1 MKKYIL
7 LSTLAF
13 LFLVFSSDRAAA
25 QTKTRVR
32 FARGATS
39 ATLRGAVKGYTY
51 RDYVFSARQG
61 QRVAVKLDA
70 KYPVP
75 DLVVRDPNGENLN
88 SGGGDWS
95 GEIPANGTYTV
106 RVLLPRAFARR
117 GTSAAFKLTIEIE

>member
-1 MKKYIL
+1 MIKKFVPLI
-7 LSTLAF
+7 SLAF
-13 LFLVFSSDRAAA
+13 LFLVFSPENAAA

-39 ATLRGAVKGYTY
+39 ATLRGAVKGYAY
-51 RDYVFSARQG
+51 RDYVFTARQG

-70 KYPVP
+70 KYPAP

-95 GEIPANGTYTV
+95 GEPDE
-106 RVLLPRAFARR
+106 
-117 GTSAAFKLTIEIE
+117 TSIRTEDD